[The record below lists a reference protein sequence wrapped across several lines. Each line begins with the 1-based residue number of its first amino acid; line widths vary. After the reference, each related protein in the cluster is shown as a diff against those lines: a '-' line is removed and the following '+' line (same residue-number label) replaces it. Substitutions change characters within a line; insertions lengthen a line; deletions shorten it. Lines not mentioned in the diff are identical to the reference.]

1 MSIANM
7 SKLEIR
13 NLSEKVNLL
22 DQKLDLILA
31 ILNQRD
37 GEEIQL
43 RKLHLE
49 VLQLRHKYRK
59 KPTG

>member
-1 MSIANM
+1 MS
-7 SKLEIR
+7 EVEFR

-31 ILNQRD
+31 MLNQSD
-37 GEEIQL
+37 GQEIQM

-49 VLQLRHKYRK
+49 ALKLRQKYQK
-59 KPTG
+59 QPTG

>member
-1 MSIANM
+1 MIEP
-7 SKLEIR
+7 EIQ

-31 ILNQRD
+31 ILKQSD

-43 RKLHLE
+43 RQLHLE
-49 VLQLRHKYRK
+49 ALHLRQKYRK